1 MKAAYVSW
9 MVAAPTSNPQIVE
22 EKEYYGIGGHLF
34 AIAAAKS
41 EEYGY
46 DCEFTGVAANKDLM
60 EHYVSE
66 YGAIPIGILGDYHIV
81 IEATEGHRIKEVYTC
96 EWTDDE
102 L

>member
-41 EEYGY
+41 EEYG
-46 DCEFTGVAANKDLM
+46 
-60 EHYVSE
+60 
-66 YGAIPIGILGDYHIV
+66 AIPIGILGDYHIV